1 MARSERYLMSIGQVA
16 EAVGVATTA
25 LRYYER
31 QGILSPT
38 DRSQAGYR
46 LYDETAVRRLR
57 FVRSAQAVGFT
68 LDDIR
73 SLLQVDGESSCKDV
87 QRLIERRLAEVNA
100 KMADLKRLRA
110 ALTDAQ
116 ARCRTS
122 GKGCPVLVDLRSG
135 RTRRKVR

>member
-1 MARSERYLMSIGQVA
+1 MTRTEPHLMSIGQVA
-16 EAVGVATTA
+16 EAVGVAATA

-38 DRSQAGYR
+38 NRSKAGYR

-57 FVRSAQAVGFT
+57 FIRSAQAVGFT

-73 SLLQVDGESSCKDV
+73 SLLQVDGESSCKEV

-100 KMADLKRLRA
+100 KMADLKRVRT
-110 ALTDAQ
+110 ALADAL
-116 ARCRTS
+116 ARCRKS
-122 GKGCPVLVDLRSG
+122 GRSCAVLADLRSG

>member
-1 MARSERYLMSIGQVA
+1 MARSEQRLMSIGQVA
-16 EAVGVATTA
+16 QAVGVATTA

-31 QGILSPT
+31 EGILSPT
-38 DRSQAGYR
+38 NRSNAGYR

-73 SLLQVDGESSCKDV
+73 SLLQVDGESSCKEV
-87 QRLIERRLAEVNA
+87 QRLIERRLAEGNA
-100 KMADLKRLRA
+100 KLADLKRVRT
-110 ALTDAQ
+110 ALAGAL
-116 ARCRTS
+116 ARCRKS
-122 GKGCPVLVDLRSG
+122 GRSCAVLADLRSG

>member
-1 MARSERYLMSIGQVA
+1 MARSERPLMSIGQVA

-25 LRYYER
+25 LRYYEC
-31 QGILSPT
+31 QGILFPPN
-38 DRSQAGYR
+38 RSKAGYR

-73 SLLQVDGESSCKDV
+73 SLLQVDGESSCKEV

-100 KMADLKRLRA
+100 KLADLKRVRT
-110 ALTDAQ
+110 ALTDAL
-116 ARCRTS
+116 ARCRKS
-122 GKGCPVLVDLRSG
+122 GKGCPVLADLTTG
-135 RTRRKVR
+135 RTRRRAR